1 MATKGIQNLHNALK
15 EQGLQA
21 DITVDDML
29 YMIETDERFARAV
42 HRSMAKNY
50 NNIGDADSFYSKL
63 GITYAKP
70 KAVEETATINAEI
83 QPTEAETPVVATP
96 KVENPVA
103 EIQPTAPVAE
113 PKTPAQILAQTKE
126 KTTSNNANS
135 APATDES
142 MLAKEQE
149 IMQAQAQAVAPQTA
163 PQAEAQPVAQAENTQ
178 SVAEAQAEAQPMA
191 QTSSIDR
198 QFSTEADAPYD
209 TTQAEQPTEEQEQA
223 EQPQVAEE
231 TTEEQA
237 QTEQPSARKVFLADG
252 ENIAQTEIV
261 REDADNYY
269 VLDDAGKEMPIN
281 KTYGN
286 QFFDSYDQAKE
297 FNDQFSL
304 EAEGLA
310 ERILASANESK
321 SANQAVN
328 DIIINSSGYKQLQG
342 NDFGEW
348 AFGETQAYAADS
360 DNASPMSVAVISE
373 YIPLV
378 APVASTVK
386 QLQGLAKHEDGGKVY
401 QELFHAVKS
410 VGETYALAKTDADY
424 NKINQNLAKRVE
436 GIRMTAYAEA
446 VLDGENFAKA
456 KDEIAKWTNADDPD
470 KVDMPETNK
479 ALLIVDTMKRS
490 LSWNAEHPELADY
503 NPYKNWDRYINNPEA
518 QNNVGY
524 DIDNIEWAL
533 SNIEPTTLKQWLS
546 QSGKHDESA
555 WADASYKIF
564 NARMGENAFGLQM
577 NVGVYLNQEDAWM
590 AGLLNNAGIKDIDHY
605 IHNAWFDE
613 LYDAVKPQL
622 LTVYKNEADAKQL
635 VLNFVA
641 GRQVSKVFNS
651 EYDQDDY
658 LNFLKEFGSNKGRY
672 NMAMS
677 KLDEPEEIERMF
689 NEDQRSYDYAVSF
702 YQAAKERNE
711 KAKAN
716 LDQMQNGHDWL
727 RLLGLAEPHMIAYRI
742 GRNALDWLKGQDET
756 SINEKVSDIIT
767 DYEENGKQKGLFGH
781 VTYQSA
787 GLWNYFNQQYNE
799 SANNY
804 WVAKVETIEDT
815 ALPMVVDFAI
825 GTKGLALL
833 GKGAVKLAQTAKLA
847 NYYQQLK
854 KGSRILRTA
863 SVLYAKNPAFRVAG
877 KAFTH
882 MGRASIAA
890 LAMPGTYMY
899 DNSTKAVN
907 INPETGEAQ
916 AVDVDP
922 ITFGEKYLE
931 QAGAYL
937 FFNELG
943 AYSKGLVQ
951 GTMSAS
957 TKGLRKLLTHGSAER
972 KALYQAGD
980 LKTFAQEFKTAYGE
994 AVKGIHKGGL
1004 QQTASLFG
1012 AYGAIPMVTHDLAT
1026 SIIKGDE
1033 DMLKHML
1040 TPDYYTDLA
1049 VTCLFMELG
1058 TFQLHGKAIK
1068 GIKTL
1073 AWNGGARADWSK
1085 IDATTRQRYEE
1096 NLIDK
1101 SIEKQSEYISQEANR
1116 IRQIA
1121 DENVRKQEAEV
1132 LSKAINYALVE
1143 NARRGAEQIGVHT
1156 NMFSLS
1162 RLKAIDAIVEG
1173 TMTRY
1178 TANENAHIAELPVAK
1193 GWEKRTNE
1201 EVCVVTLADGQR
1213 AECVVTGREV
1223 ITDGQ
1228 YNQNVV
1234 RIEMQAKSKKASKKA
1249 KGKGKAKDADKILSI
1264 AVDPNSVEVPYVDG
1278 RKTFVIETTEKGAE
1292 LKEAEVKSIDGENVT
1307 VIVDGKVHGIKRI
1320 DLYTD
1325 AYIALESAKALDAK
1339 IKADKAIVEMDSPKE
1354 IVAVTDADIKA
1365 EPQIATATE
1374 ARVEAPEVEAS
1385 HIRIEDK
1392 LAPGLVRD
1400 AHTETLAE
1408 ADLVDKVAKKLGLSV
1423 RFVDAV
1429 DGGVANAK
1437 IEGNRVEIERN
1448 NPNPIKFL
1456 LGHELLHKIR
1466 TTSPDAY
1473 DAFVE
1478 SARKAI
1484 PEFNKRLQ
1492 MTRTAYQK
1500 ADMKISNENAREEV
1514 FADFAGEMARDGK
1527 LLEKF
1532 IGESSPTLW
1541 QVLRDYYRK
1550 VKDLFTGKEFSDYE
1564 RAEQAL
1570 SNALKSASKL
1580 ATEETMTEQERRY
1593 SIDTMFE
1600 AVGLRYEKAEDGA
1613 TVIRDAK
1620 GNEVSEITPEMIHK
1634 SPLGASLE
1642 NSVRNK
1648 IITEKQAEK
1657 QVEFFHQLYNM
1668 QLRVKDL
1675 DLIYAVS
1682 GALGFQPVKPGARDV
1697 ADTDISGRKTPF
1709 ASLTKN
1715 ADPQYSTTIDFT
1727 TICLKT
1733 QAVIDVMSGV
1743 MMKLGRGLTEKEIV
1757 DIVYK
1762 NTHKAGEPVPC
1773 PVCYVFSRWVG
1784 LGGLFN
1790 NIKKLQV
1797 KYRDADNAKLA
1808 EDITTL
1814 SNRVERIKIQRGVG
1828 GTDAKKVLR
1837 KELTAML
1844 EPLQYK
1850 LTVGG
1855 KLTAEEKREYDL
1867 LTEQIFQVDN
1877 LSWLRN
1883 VRTDPEYR
1891 EVPDDVLFNIN
1902 AGTRFAEE
1910 YPLTWKFRTTRGSA
1924 MGKAASP
1931 YAPLHFGQIMW
1942 KAAAGELAPILE
1954 PENNKFLKPTKAGKL
1969 DKTAASQ
1976 ISATRKRAKAQNL
1989 LNGQR
1994 LQSTSDF
2001 RFEFALDQ
2009 LLAMVELQNI
2019 GAKAQL
2025 YTKVPESIDF
2035 FASCGAEVNCSLMPL
2050 KDGYRTRTDGTL
2062 ELTYSK
2068 ITGMNPADAFSAADR
2083 YDNVQPILVGIN
2095 NSHMKLA
2102 MADPRILFII
2112 PYHASGASESRYRSL
2127 MEAVEEAVSDKRED
2141 YTPYQGEK
2149 AMLDATPEMLAAREL
2164 RLKILKGGVKELSEA
2179 DKKVLESND
2188 ILRSLYERFYGKTI
2202 DGKEIAEKDPE
2213 CYGVALKKDQA
2224 EHIFPFEY
2232 WDKTTTIETADVN
2245 GQRFVDYCH
2254 SLGYHPR
2261 FGGYT
2266 SKGIYKAEYDFT
2278 KESGYW
2284 KTLIDRRMYNRD
2296 GSYHEQKAVDVTNM
2310 DARYIDPKAPRPE
2323 INTPSTVNDPRK
2335 TASIVEQSI
2344 RDIESAELADTNTKY
2359 SLRTDPAPKKV
2370 EKVYKLMRLGEDGLL
2385 YPLYIDSTQG
2395 IRLKNWYD
2403 ADSPNFEPLQK
2414 LEPGFYAYDL
2424 NNGKAEKLDAK
2435 PNAEQVRAITEQ
2447 GKRPMVIRNMYEST
2461 IMDYEKDK
2469 ANWESGKW
2477 RKKKPFEYLT
2487 EEQLNS
2493 KANKAQA
2500 DAERRY
2506 GEPRRYYNLGINGRG
2521 EVGEY
2526 ALRPGWHAGSLPT
2539 MRQIGKGAKKNLRD
2553 DSFVWVE
2560 GYVSADVNYQKEAE
2574 AHVDKDIPTKIPKDG
2589 FYLMATNADKA
2600 KSQADLMGWYIAGS
2614 FYPDRLI
2621 SDREAREIIDKFN
2634 AEHPDLDNV
2643 EYDFVRES
2651 GLEFNPETMRL
2662 EAPTKYSL
2670 KREPNTET
2678 ITDTATATAQSLGV
2692 KVAIIN
2698 DATREFK
2705 GAFNPKTGEI
2715 EINTAFA
2722 TSEADVQQTVVH
2734 EVIGHGGIQAIAG
2747 DKFAEWCQ
2755 QAYDSMSPESR
2766 KQTSARH
2773 KGITEAKEIGAEY
2786 MADLAMGEV
2795 INPSLWQRMVGNIRL
2810 RLRQLGID
2818 MNLTD
2823 ADIRYMLYSA
2833 HQLAEKG
2840 KLQDSINHATT
2851 LAQLKEKAEQSHD
2864 VQEDFLSRPLMQV
2877 DPRLAPLSRGK
2888 YGMTDVQVMTTREYT
2903 DILRQTRLAEA
2914 NDKSFGSKFSTTF
2927 IDSTL
2932 PIAEFVK
2939 SVYELESINDAYT
2952 YDAENNPHI
2961 GANTARSKAAYR
2973 VAKFGDNHRQGI
2985 ARNMNEQYQA
2995 LMKANSDW
3003 SYDYVEALR
3012 RLYCVAKTGL
3022 ERNQKVQAREA
3033 LKEKGKGH
3041 PRTDFAG
3048 ITGAMKWLGIVMTDW
3063 KGKKLNSIDWE
3074 LEAKLL
3080 GKRNADQ
3087 LTTAQVKRILA
3098 QKGFPKIEDFVTW
3111 YESMVGDN
3119 TINVFWWRMSRASH
3133 EVLRNQ
3139 LESGLLSTESY
3150 QRLRWGETFFD
3161 RLVREG
3167 LNPADI
3173 EGARYLTHPNELVDR
3188 GWITQEVADSFAP
3201 YYQYYLPLQGSVD
3214 IQQKNVINY
3223 DYRERRESKKAVHE
3237 IKGHKQMVLDPVYR
3251 FFENATKAIHNEEQN
3266 RWLRQLLNVVR
3277 EHEATAKND
3286 ALAIATKTYVDA
3298 NGKPFFRKD
3307 ANGDY
3312 ITDADG
3318 NYITTPTLA
3327 EIKSG
3332 QAIEVKRELDV
3343 FDNMK
3348 TQAELI
3354 DQHRVIVYED
3364 GTPISMLFADKSIA
3378 QAVYDKPA
3386 VFRSEDPWKPL
3397 GIEVSWAAVGNG
3409 INKINRW
3416 QSMMFTSK
3424 NPMFMIPNIVR
3435 DAQGGLQYNLMQG
3448 GSQWQLYSAI
3458 IFNQKVRQD
3467 VWAEI
3472 KNRTNG
3478 YYSSKSQYGSYVQ
3491 EFFENGGQTA
3501 FTEVASLDA
3510 IREDMRRTIKD
3521 FEDSAVLRR
3530 GETSSQAAMRI
3541 AKKGWRVYNEWI
3553 ERQGM
3558 ASELMA
3564 RVATYIA
3571 ARENN
3576 KSIERAIYEAK
3587 ECSVN
3592 FDRKGKGNYR
3602 RWYGVFGTFLNAAFQ
3617 ACRREKTLWRTGGA
3631 TKYLAYRIIKP
3642 IVARTLSAGMSYM
3655 YYAMDNETSDDE
3667 KSFYDWARMYFSQDT
3682 HVANANYLFPV
3693 LGNDRGSLSIPN
3705 AMDDIVW
3712 DKAVWLILKRA
3723 CLGYNA
3729 EESVGDDIMEVLSQ
3743 AVDMT
3748 GTNPVSRFVGTFTP
3762 APAFKGEDFTLGDRV
3777 LYSAGANPTLAPFV
3791 EAYVNADYKGSRL
3804 YFEQR
3809 DQNDIKPDSSRDL
3822 NKYSWGHQIAVALN
3836 ELSGGT
3842 DYDAGWIDLQGST
3855 IQSIFSATGG
3865 VYDFVRRSIDMGK
3878 EIYHAANDVATTHYG
3893 EERVADLADILVAA
3907 PIVSRFAKQPI
3918 SRYEQMAIMD
3928 HSRGIDDEVEQWS
3941 KKVADAFKE
3950 GDSNRAANILNDV
3963 VESYRSAD
3971 YMLALGRQNA
3981 TSTYYSARSAEIKA
3995 YIDNLA
4001 NQSYYNTELDV
4012 SAQANIIIGRALLW
4026 AKCVGNGASGSALEN
4041 IKADDSAG
4049 LLYSIYKYAIP
4060 ERRKIIKALSTA
4072 DDANKEQYLNALAK
4086 LEQTIVDKF
4095 NAVDEVEYL
4104 PERKT
4109 EEDYN
4114 Q

>member
-42 HRSMAKNY
+42 HRGMAKNY

-209 TTQAEQPTEEQEQA
+209 TTQAEQPTEKPEQA

-297 FNDQFSL
+297 FNNQFSL

-456 KDEIAKWTNADDPD
+456 KEEIAKWTKADDPD

-490 LSWNAEHPELADY
+490 LSWSAEHPELADY

-546 QSGKHDESA
+546 QSGKHNESA

-577 NVGVYLNQEDAWM
+577 NVGAYLNQEDAWM

-635 VLNFVA
+635 VRNFVT

-1073 AWNGGARADWSK
+1073 AWNGSARADWSK

-1143 NARRGAEQIGVHT
+1143 NARRGAEQIGIHT

-1193 GWEKRTNE
+1193 GWKKRTNE

-1213 AECVVTGREV
+1213 AECVVVGREV
-1223 ITDGQ
+1223 RTDGQ

-1234 RIEMQAKSKKASKKA
+1234 RIEMQAKSKKASKET
-1249 KGKGKAKDADKILSI
+1249 KGKGKGKDADKILSI

-1354 IVAVTDADIKA
+1354 IVAVTDADINA

-1484 PEFNKRLQ
+1484 PEFNKRVQ

-1570 SNALKSASKL
+1570 SNALKMAEQKAMKTPTEMIEVANDIPADASAETQFSIKIAHTLNEKSMEYAKQKGVSEEFMDALRKAEADINQMAERISQDLGGDLDAKRRGKRMLPEEVNVQDGKPLKGYSTIFKNGSYGRTMENTLKCLRTL
-1580 ATEETMTEQERRY
+1580 AYIDFVNDVKERIGRPLTSQESFLASQMLYDISVDPQCLYCYVSLDRKAYDEFLIRYLNQRDAVITAYDSLSAKDKKNPKIIDELYQDFLASRKDTKEMKRRFNMW
-1593 SIDTMFE
+1593 IDARKAGLPLLTASDVATTTRRDNIRNNGDASLKAQLKDAE
-1600 AVGLRYEKAEDGA
+1600 AYAQGASWAKKEDEYRAYTGEILRLPQSTVNTLNKEYGLRFYSFSEYSPAFIVENMQM
-1613 TVIRDAK
+1613 IRDAAIRGLRGLAYTK
-1620 GNEVSEITPEMIHK
+1620 ETDFVKIFAPSQININVSVFGRRDANGNM
-1634 SPLGASLE
+1634 
-1642 NSVRNK
+1642 
-1648 IITEKQAEK
+1648 
-1657 QVEFFHQLYNM
+1657 
-1668 QLRVKDL
+1668 
-1675 DLIYAVS
+1675 
-1682 GALGFQPVKPGARDV
+1682 V
-1697 ADTDISGRKTPF
+1697 ADTRQGADWAEAKALREKYPNVGAVFVATNDAAVEWALSQNWIDVVIPFHIVRTGADIANFYEWVNYSSEQADKDAKGRKADISPVEHLNSKERYMQLVKERNLVPRF
-1709 ASLTKN
+1709 AKWSEHPN
-1715 ADPQYSTTIDFT
+1715 Y
-1727 TICLKT
+1727 
-1733 QAVIDVMSGV
+1733 
-1743 MMKLGRGLTEKEIV
+1743 MKLVNETRRPYDQSPTLTPSFNLNEAITSWSKFNEKGGYYGGWYNV
-1757 DIVYK
+1757 
-1762 NTHKAGEPVPC
+1762 GEQ
-1773 PVCYVFSRWVG
+1773 G
-1784 LGGLFN
+1784 
-1790 NIKKLQV
+1790 
-1797 KYRDADNAKLA
+1797 YRDAVSRVT
-1808 EDITTL
+1808 EDIQEGRT
-1814 SNRVERIKIQRGVG
+1814 
-1828 GTDAKKVLR
+1828 AK
-1837 KELTAML
+1837 
-1844 EPLQYK
+1844 
-1850 LTVGG
+1850 
-1855 KLTAEEKREYDL
+1855 D
-1867 LTEQIFQVDN
+1867 VDYG
-1877 LSWLRN
+1877 RQ
-1883 VRTDPEYR
+1883 
-1891 EVPDDVLFNIN
+1891 DV
-1902 AGTRFAEE
+1902 
-1910 YPLTWKFRTTRGSA
+1910 
-1924 MGKAASP
+1924 
-1931 YAPLHFGQIMW
+1931 
-1942 KAAAGELAPILE
+1942 
-1954 PENNKFLKPTKAGKL
+1954 
-1969 DKTAASQ
+1969 
-1976 ISATRKRAKAQNL
+1976 
-1989 LNGQR
+1989 
-1994 LQSTSDF
+1994 
-2001 RFEFALDQ
+2001 
-2009 LLAMVELQNI
+2009 
-2019 GAKAQL
+2019 
-2025 YTKVPESIDF
+2025 
-2035 FASCGAEVNCSLMPL
+2035 
-2050 KDGYRTRTDGTL
+2050 
-2062 ELTYSK
+2062 
-2068 ITGMNPADAFSAADR
+2068 PADAWNTKRQTREQRIHHNA
-2083 YDNVQPILVGIN
+2083 PLIN
-2095 NSHMKLA
+2095 
-2102 MADPRILFII
+2102 
-2112 PYHASGASESRYRSL
+2112 
-2127 MEAVEEAVSDKRED
+2127 
-2141 YTPYQGEK
+2141 
-2149 AMLDATPEMLAAREL
+2149 
-2164 RLKILKGGVKELSEA
+2164 
-2179 DKKVLESND
+2179 
-2188 ILRSLYERFYGKTI
+2188 
-2202 DGKEIAEKDPE
+2202 
-2213 CYGVALKKDQA
+2213 
-2224 EHIFPFEY
+2224 
-2232 WDKTTTIETADVN
+2232 
-2245 GQRFVDYCH
+2245 
-2254 SLGYHPR
+2254 
-2261 FGGYT
+2261 
-2266 SKGIYKAEYDFT
+2266 
-2278 KESGYW
+2278 
-2284 KTLIDRRMYNRD
+2284 
-2296 GSYHEQKAVDVTNM
+2296 
-2310 DARYIDPKAPRPE
+2310 AP
-2323 INTPSTVNDPRK
+2323 
-2335 TASIVEQSI
+2335 EQSVK
-2344 RDIESAELADTNTKY
+2344 DIQAAEQNAELG
-2359 SLRTDPAPKKV
+2359 
-2370 EKVYKLMRLGEDGLL
+2370 LG
-2385 YPLYIDSTQG
+2385 T
-2395 IRLKNWYD
+2395 
-2403 ADSPNFEPLQK
+2403 
-2414 LEPGFYAYDL
+2414 
-2424 NNGKAEKLDAK
+2424 
-2435 PNAEQVRAITEQ
+2435 
-2447 GKRPMVIRNMYEST
+2447 
-2461 IMDYEKDK
+2461 
-2469 ANWESGKW
+2469 
-2477 RKKKPFEYLT
+2477 
-2487 EEQLNS
+2487 
-2493 KANKAQA
+2493 
-2500 DAERRY
+2500 
-2506 GEPRRYYNLGINGRG
+2506 
-2521 EVGEY
+2521 
-2526 ALRPGWHAGSLPT
+2526 PT
-2539 MRQIGKGAKKNLRD
+2539 R
-2553 DSFVWVE
+2553 
-2560 GYVSADVNYQKEAE
+2560 
-2574 AHVDKDIPTKIPKDG
+2574 
-2589 FYLMATNADKA
+2589 
-2600 KSQADLMGWYIAGS
+2600 
-2614 FYPDRLI
+2614 
-2621 SDREAREIIDKFN
+2621 
-2634 AEHPDLDNV
+2634 
-2643 EYDFVRES
+2643 
-2651 GLEFNPETMRL
+2651 
-2662 EAPTKYSL
+2662 YSL
-2670 KREPNTET
+2670 KREPNTGT
-2678 ITDTATATAQSLGV
+2678 ITDTATATAESLGV

-2773 KGITEAKEIGAEY
+2773 KGITDAKEIGAEY

-2833 HQLAEKG
+2833 HKMADKG

-2888 YGMTDVQVMTTREYT
+2888 YGMTDMQVMTTREYT

-2939 SVYELESINDAYT
+2939 SVYELDSINDAYT
-2952 YDAENNPHI
+2952 HDAENNPHI

-3119 TINVFWWRMSRASH
+3119 TINDFWWRMSRASH

-3188 GWITQEVADSFAP
+3188 GWISQDVADSFAP

-3277 EHEATAKND
+3277 EHEASAKDD

-3386 VFRSEDPWKPL
+3386 VFRSKDPLKV
-3397 GIEVSWAAVGNG
+3397 GDFEVSLAAVGNG

-3448 GSQWQLYSAI
+3448 GNQWQLYSAI

-3571 ARENN
+3571 ARESN

-3777 LYSAGANPTLAPFV
+3777 LYSAGANPTLAPFA

-4001 NQSYYNTELDV
+4001 SQSYYNTELDV

-4095 NAVDEVEYL
+4095 NSVDEVDYL

>member
-42 HRSMAKNY
+42 HRGMAKNY

-96 KVENPVA
+96 KVETPVA

-113 PKTPAQILAQTKE
+113 PKEQKTPAQILAQTKE

-149 IMQAQAQAVAPQTA
+149 IMQAQAQAVAPQTT
-163 PQAEAQPVAQAENTQ
+163 PVAEVEEQAENTQ
-178 SVAEAQAEAQPMA
+178 SVAEEQPMA

-198 QFSTEADAPYD
+198 QFSTEAEAPYD
-209 TTQAEQPTEEQEQA
+209 TTQAEQPIEDPEQA

-237 QTEQPSARKVFLADG
+237 QTEQTSARKVFLADG

-297 FNDQFSL
+297 FNNQFSL

-321 SANQAVN
+321 SSNQAVN

-386 QLQGLAKHEDGGKVY
+386 QLQRLAKHEDGGKVY
-401 QELFHAVKS
+401 QELYHAVKS

-446 VLDGENFAKA
+446 VLDSENFAKA
-456 KDEIAKWTNADDPD
+456 KEEIAKWTNADDPD

-490 LSWNAEHPELADY
+490 LSWSAEHPELADY

-546 QSGKHDESA
+546 RSGKHDESA

-577 NVGVYLNQEDAWM
+577 NVGAYLNQEDAWM

-635 VLNFVA
+635 VRNFVT

-677 KLDEPEEIERMF
+677 KIDEPKEIERMF

-716 LDQMQNGHDWL
+716 LEQMNNGHDWL
-727 RLLGLAEPHMIAYRI
+727 RLLGLVEPHMIAYRI
-742 GRNALDWLKGQDET
+742 GRNTLDWLKGQDET

-804 WVAKVETIEDT
+804 WVSKVETIEDT

-833 GKGAVKLAQTAKLA
+833 GKGAVKLAQATKLA

-922 ITFGEKYLE
+922 MTFGEKYLE

-1012 AYGAIPMVTHDLAT
+1012 AYGAIPMVTHDLTT

-1073 AWNGGARADWSK
+1073 AWNGSARADWSK

-1101 SIEKQSEYISQEANR
+1101 SLEKQSEYISQEANR

-1193 GWEKRTNE
+1193 GWKKHTNE

-1213 AECVVTGREV
+1213 AECVVVGREV
-1223 ITDGQ
+1223 RTDGQ

-1234 RIEMQAKSKKASKKA
+1234 RIEMQAKSKKASKEA

-1466 TTSPDAY
+1466 TTSPEAY

-1484 PEFNKRLQ
+1484 PEFDKRVQ

-1500 ADMKISNENAREEV
+1500 ADMKISNANAREEV

-1550 VKDLFTGKEFSDYE
+1550 VKDFFTGKEYSDYE

-1570 SNALKSASKL
+1570 TNAL
-1580 ATEETMTEQERRY
+1580 
-1593 SIDTMFE
+1593 
-1600 AVGLRYEKAEDGA
+1600 
-1613 TVIRDAK
+1613 
-1620 GNEVSEITPEMIHK
+1620 
-1634 SPLGASLE
+1634 
-1642 NSVRNK
+1642 NS
-1648 IITEKQAEK
+1648 
-1657 QVEFFHQLYNM
+1657 
-1668 QLRVKDL
+1668 
-1675 DLIYAVS
+1675 
-1682 GALGFQPVKPGARDV
+1682 
-1697 ADTDISGRKTPF
+1697 
-1709 ASLTKN
+1709 
-1715 ADPQYSTTIDFT
+1715 
-1727 TICLKT
+1727 
-1733 QAVIDVMSGV
+1733 
-1743 MMKLGRGLTEKEIV
+1743 
-1757 DIVYK
+1757 
-1762 NTHKAGEPVPC
+1762 
-1773 PVCYVFSRWVG
+1773 
-1784 LGGLFN
+1784 
-1790 NIKKLQV
+1790 
-1797 KYRDADNAKLA
+1797 
-1808 EDITTL
+1808 
-1814 SNRVERIKIQRGVG
+1814 
-1828 GTDAKKVLR
+1828 
-1837 KELTAML
+1837 
-1844 EPLQYK
+1844 
-1850 LTVGG
+1850 
-1855 KLTAEEKREYDL
+1855 
-1867 LTEQIFQVDN
+1867 
-1877 LSWLRN
+1877 
-1883 VRTDPEYR
+1883 
-1891 EVPDDVLFNIN
+1891 
-1902 AGTRFAEE
+1902 
-1910 YPLTWKFRTTRGSA
+1910 
-1924 MGKAASP
+1924 
-1931 YAPLHFGQIMW
+1931 
-1942 KAAAGELAPILE
+1942 
-1954 PENNKFLKPTKAGKL
+1954 
-1969 DKTAASQ
+1969 
-1976 ISATRKRAKAQNL
+1976 
-1989 LNGQR
+1989 
-1994 LQSTSDF
+1994 
-2001 RFEFALDQ
+2001 
-2009 LLAMVELQNI
+2009 
-2019 GAKAQL
+2019 
-2025 YTKVPESIDF
+2025 
-2035 FASCGAEVNCSLMPL
+2035 
-2050 KDGYRTRTDGTL
+2050 
-2062 ELTYSK
+2062 
-2068 ITGMNPADAFSAADR
+2068 
-2083 YDNVQPILVGIN
+2083 
-2095 NSHMKLA
+2095 
-2102 MADPRILFII
+2102 
-2112 PYHASGASESRYRSL
+2112 
-2127 MEAVEEAVSDKRED
+2127 
-2141 YTPYQGEK
+2141 
-2149 AMLDATPEMLAAREL
+2149 
-2164 RLKILKGGVKELSEA
+2164 
-2179 DKKVLESND
+2179 
-2188 ILRSLYERFYGKTI
+2188 
-2202 DGKEIAEKDPE
+2202 
-2213 CYGVALKKDQA
+2213 
-2224 EHIFPFEY
+2224 
-2232 WDKTTTIETADVN
+2232 
-2245 GQRFVDYCH
+2245 
-2254 SLGYHPR
+2254 
-2261 FGGYT
+2261 
-2266 SKGIYKAEYDFT
+2266 
-2278 KESGYW
+2278 
-2284 KTLIDRRMYNRD
+2284 
-2296 GSYHEQKAVDVTNM
+2296 
-2310 DARYIDPKAPRPE
+2310 
-2323 INTPSTVNDPRK
+2323 
-2335 TASIVEQSI
+2335 
-2344 RDIESAELADTNTKY
+2344 IESAELADTNTKY
-2359 SLRTDPAPKKV
+2359 SLRTDPAPKKTGIGY
-2370 EKVYKLMRLGEDGLL
+2370 KVFVLKDGKL
-2385 YPLYIDSTQG
+2385 YPPMVANLDRGETPVGVWLDADAAPVAGESKTGRPQVKAGGKGTQG
-2395 IRLKNWYD
+2395 GSGVL
-2403 ADSPNFEPLQK
+2403 
-2414 LEPGFYAYDL
+2414 AY
-2424 NNGKAEKLDAK
+2424 
-2435 PNAEQVRAITEQ
+2435 
-2447 GKRPMVIRNMYEST
+2447 
-2461 IMDYEKDK
+2461 
-2469 ANWESGKW
+2469 
-2477 RKKKPFEYLT
+2477 
-2487 EEQLNS
+2487 
-2493 KANKAQA
+2493 
-2500 DAERRY
+2500 
-2506 GEPRRYYNLGINGRG
+2506 
-2521 EVGEY
+2521 
-2526 ALRPGWHAGSLPT
+2526 RPGWHLGDIPYALQFN
-2539 MRQIGKGAKKNLRD
+2539 RKNPETGERELFPNN
-2553 DSFVWVE
+2553 FVWAEVE
-2560 GYVSADVNYQKEAE
+2560 YAADKDYQKEAE
-2574 AHVDKDIPTKIPKDG
+2574 SYGYNKNGNYQHSLAGLPRLPKDG
-2589 FYLMATNADKA
+2589 AYRYRTNPLPETDPWIITGAMKVNRILKPSEVDA
-2600 KSQADLMGWYIAGS
+2600 IVREAGREPQPRQADAVT
-2614 FYPDRLI
+2614 
-2621 SDREAREIIDKFN
+2621 DKQVAELN
-2634 AEHPDLDNV
+2634 AEL
-2643 EYDFVRES
+2643 
-2651 GLEFNPETMRL
+2651 GLGT
-2662 EAPTKYSL
+2662 PTRYSL

-2678 ITDTATATAQSLGV
+2678 ITDTATATAESLGV

-2773 KGITEAKEIGAEY
+2773 KGITDAKEIGAEY

-2833 HQLAEKG
+2833 HKMADKG

-2864 VQEDFLSRPLMQV
+2864 IQEDFLSRPLMQV

-2888 YGMTDVQVMTTREYT
+2888 YGMTDMQVMTTKEYT
-2903 DILRQTRLAEA
+2903 DLLRQTRLAEA
-2914 NDKSFGSKFSTTF
+2914 NDKSLGSRFSTTF

-2939 SVYELESINDAYT
+2939 SVYELDSINDAYT

-3098 QKGFPKIEDFVTW
+3098 QRGFPKIEDFVTW
-3111 YESMVGDN
+3111 YESMVGN
-3119 TINVFWWRMSRASH
+3119 NIINDFWWRMSRASH

-3277 EHEATAKND
+3277 EHEANAKND

-3307 ANGDY
+3307 ANGNY

-3386 VFRSEDPWKPL
+3386 VFRSKDPLKV
-3397 GIEVSWAAVGNG
+3397 GDFEVSLAAVGNG

-3448 GSQWQLYSAI
+3448 GNQWQLYSQI

-3510 IREDMRRTIKD
+3510 IREDMQRTIKD

-3777 LYSAGANPTLAPFV
+3777 LYSAGANPTLAPFA

-3941 KKVADAFKE
+3941 KQVADAFKE
-3950 GDSNRAANILNDV
+3950 GDSHRAANILNDV

-4026 AKCVGNGASGSALEN
+4026 AKCVGGGASGSALEN

-4060 ERRKIIKALSTA
+4060 ERRKIIKALATA

-4095 NAVDEVEYL
+4095 NSVDEVDYL